1 MLTRISGRPA
11 AYEASH
17 GHSIND
23 YDYSDRLLLAALLV
37 LAGLEVVLVA
47 RANDGGVTARLVEE
61 PLAEGLLGTGLMGRM
76 GWDVKGQGATFVGFI
91 GVRVAGEAVRYRS
104 CGDRAAPIAR
114 LRRKILSSIDTRET
128 PSSRVRRV
136 TTTVP
141 SRRDDS
147 CGAARARL
155 RGSRARSRD
164 AAIVQ
169 THDMT

>member
-17 GHSIND
+17 GHSIN
-23 YDYSDRLLLAALLV
+23 DYSDRLLLAALLV

-128 PSSRVRRV
+128 PSSPVRRV

>member
-23 YDYSDRLLLAALLV
+23 YSDRLLLAALLV
-37 LAGLEVVLVA
+37 LTGLEFVLVA
-47 RANDGGVTARLVEE
+47 RANGGGVTARLVEE

-104 CGDRAAPIAR
+104 CGDRAAPMR
-114 LRRKILSSIDTRET
+114 GFDGKFYPRST
-128 PSSRVRRV
+128 PAKPRVLQ
-136 TTTVP
+136 
-141 SRRDDS
+141 S
-147 CGAARARL
+147 G
-155 RGSRARSRD
+155 G
-164 AAIVQ
+164 
-169 THDMT
+169 

>member
-76 GWDVKGQGATFVGFI
+76 GWDVKGQGATFVGLSEFGWRERLFDI
-91 GVRVAGEAVRYRS
+91 
-104 CGDRAAPIAR
+104 DRAEIAR
-114 LRRKILSSIDTRET
+114 R
-128 PSSRVRRV
+128 
-136 TTTVP
+136 
-141 SRRDDS
+141 
-147 CGAARARL
+147 RL
-155 RGSRARSRD
+155 RGFDGKFYPRSTPAKPR
-164 AAIVQ
+164 VLESGG
-169 THDMT
+169 

>member
-11 AYEASH
+11 AYEASY
-17 GHSIND
+17 GHSIN
-23 YDYSDRLLLAALLV
+23 DYSDRLLLAALLV
-37 LAGLEVVLVA
+37 LTGLEVVLVA

-114 LRRKILSSIDTRET
+114 LRRKILSGRDNRET

-136 TTTVP
+136 TTTVL
-141 SRRDDS
+141 SRTDDS

-169 THDMT
+169 THDIT

>member
-11 AYEASH
+11 AYEASYR
-17 GHSIND
+17 HSIND
-23 YDYSDRLLLAALLV
+23 YPDLLLLAARLV
-37 LAGLEVVLVA
+37 LTGLEFVLVA
-47 RANDGGVTARLVEE
+47 RANGGGVTARLVEE

-76 GWDVKGQGATFVGFI
+76 GWDVKGQA
-91 GVRVAGEAVRYRS
+91 RRS
-104 CGDRAAPIAR
+104 WDSSEFGWRERLFDIDRAEIAR
-114 LRRKILSSIDTRET
+114 RRSRGFDGKFIRRDNRET

-169 THDMT
+169 THDIT

>member
-23 YDYSDRLLLAALLV
+23 YSDRLLLAALLV
-37 LAGLEVVLVA
+37 LTGLEVVLVA

-114 LRRKILSSIDTRET
+114 LRRKILSGRDNRET
-128 PSSRVRRV
+128 PSSRVGRV
-136 TTTVP
+136 TTTVL
-141 SRRDDS
+141 SRTDDS

-169 THDMT
+169 THDIT

>member
-23 YDYSDRLLLAALLV
+23 YSDRLLLAALLV
-37 LAGLEVVLVA
+37 LTGLEVVLVA

-114 LRRKILSSIDTRET
+114 LRRKILSSST
-128 PSSRVRRV
+128 PAKPRVLQ
-136 TTTVP
+136 
-141 SRRDDS
+141 S
-147 CGAARARL
+147 G
-155 RGSRARSRD
+155 G
-164 AAIVQ
+164 
-169 THDMT
+169 